1 MKPSWVRRRSWSSWP
16 SWFVQTDARVRT
28 EEAEDGQVDA
38 RGRTRSSERTHARG
52 RAGPGREWGRNSSRV
67 CLSLSLLNPLS
78 LTIPL
83 YSRAISSMRARR
95 KRRKAGEVP
104 RGSDFPPWVPSLF
117 RARLLRSMAT
127 ASGRL
132 ATPQTP
138 NAKGGCLRRRGRR
151 HTAPSQVTPDA

>member
-1 MKPSWVRRRSWSSWP
+1 VKPSWVRRRSWLSWP
-16 SWFVQTDARVRT
+16 SWSVRTDARVRT
-28 EEAEDGQVDA
+28 EEAEDGQADA
-38 RGRTRSSERTHARG
+38 RGRTRGSERTSERTRARG

-117 RARLLRSMAT
+117 RAQLLTSMAT

-138 NAKGGCLRRRGRR
+138 NAKGGR
-151 HTAPSQVTPDA
+151 HTAPG